1 MVAMAAIVK
10 PFRVVCLH
18 EGHVVDPERIFRGK
32 RPQASLST
40 QAGVFSRV
48 VGLKVPLVKA
58 APKRF
63 FRASALPEDDL
74 VAETTPVIQEPLQV
88 EHTSAGE
95 PDFEGPTVKVKFELQ
110 RECHFGQQFKV
121 VGSDPQ
127 FGNWDPSAAV
137 PLNWSEGH
145 LWTADLDVPE
155 GKKIE
160 YKYILVSDQEE
171 TVEWQPGSNGVLETV
186 AGAGPLLL
194 SEPWEEPQ
202 PESID
207 DVDAQP
213 AGEEPVSDDIE
224 ASSPAD
230 AVADVVASAAAGALN
245 AGLTAAKAVEG
256 TVDSVSSNGKTNGV
270 ADKKEG
276 ASTGVEI
283 PVVDAALAATAEPAK
298 SAAPPAESAAPPA
311 ESAAPPSKFAAPPSK
326 PAAPPSKPAAPPSKP
341 AAPPA
346 KEVRGTS
353 TKTQKTTSN
362 DA

>member
-10 PFRVVCLH
+10 PFSVVCLH
-18 EGHVVDPERIFRGK
+18 EGDVVDPERNFRGK
-32 RPQASLST
+32 RPQASLRVASLST
-40 QAGVFSRV
+40 QAGVFLRV
-48 VGLKVPLVKA
+48 VGLKVPLVMA
-58 APKRF
+58 PPKRF

-88 EHTSAGE
+88 DHASAGE

-171 TVEWQPGSNGVLETV
+171 TVEWQPGFNGVLETI

-245 AGLTAAKAVEG
+245 AGLTAAKSVGG
-256 TVDSVSSNGKTNGV
+256 TLDSVSSNGKTNRV
-270 ADKKEG
+270 SDKKEG

-298 SAAPPAESAAPPA
+298 SAAPPAESAAPR
-311 ESAAPPSKFAAPPSK
+311 SKFAAPPSK
-326 PAAPPSKPAAPPSKP
+326 PAAPPSKPAAPPAKP